1 MCFFFTRKLIKQQK
15 NLEASLDAVSVKL
28 ESIAQENERLRSY
41 ISDVTKL
48 SNSALV
54 DGINATLNA
63 VMENVK
69 TISAS
74 NETRILEVRTQVEKN
89 LTEIRA
95 DNEKQ
100 LTAMR
105 EVVEEKLTKTVNER
119 ISSTFTTINQRL
131 DEVNKGLGELQS
143 LSGGVNDL
151 KKVLTNVKTRGV
163 WGEVSL
169 ANILDSILT
178 QEQYVTQY
186 NVTGRRRGDDSGLV
200 DFAIVLPGKKDGER
214 VFLPIDAKFP
224 SEDYQRLLDASEKG
238 DAAGVEAASK
248 ALAAAVKKQARSIRD
263 NYINPPQTTDFAV
276 MYLPTEGLYAE
287 VIRNAGLAEELQGQL
302 KVVPAGPTTITAL
315 INSLQ
320 LGFRTLAVQKS
331 SREVFDL
338 LMKFKKDFVQFAGQ
352 ITRAQGQIEGVN
364 KILDEAS
371 RRNDMIM
378 KKLDKA
384 EGLAPALPESPL
396 E

>member
-1 MCFFFTRKLIKQQK
+1 MCFFSVRKLLKQQK
-15 NLEASLDAVSVKL
+15 TVEASLDAVSAKL
-28 ESIAQENERLRSY
+28 ENVTQENRQLREYIAQ
-41 ISDVTKL
+41 VTQL
-48 SNSALV
+48 SNTSLMG
-54 DGINATLNA
+54 GINSTLGA

-69 TISAS
+69 NISTS
-74 NETRILEVRTQVEKN
+74 NEARILEVRAQVEKN
-89 LTEIRA
+89 LTEIRS

-105 EVVEEKLTKTVNER
+105 AVVEEKLTKTLNDR
-119 ISSTFTTINQRL
+119 ISATFSSINQRL
-131 DEVNKGLGELQS
+131 DDVNKGLGELQS

-169 ANILDSILT
+169 ANILDGILT
-178 QEQYVTQY
+178 REQYVAQY
-186 NVTGRRRGDDSGLV
+186 NVTGRKRGDDSGLV
-200 DFAIVLPGKKDGER
+200 DFAIVLPGKNDGEK

-224 SEDYQRLLDASEKG
+224 SEDYQRLVDASEKG
-238 DAAGVEAASK
+238 DVAGVENAAK
-248 ALAAAVKKQARSIRD
+248 ALAATVKRQAKSIRD

-287 VIRNAGLAEELQGQL
+287 VIRNTGLAEELQGQF
-302 KVVPAGPTTITAL
+302 KIIPAGPTTITAL

-331 SREVFDL
+331 SKEVFDL
-338 LMKFKKDFVQFAGQ
+338 LMKFKKDFVLFAGQ
-352 ITRAQGQIEGVN
+352 IARAQGQLDGAN
-364 KILDEAS
+364 KILEDAS
-371 RRNDMIM
+371 KRSDIIM

-384 EGLAPALPESPL
+384 EGLAPGLPPSDE
-396 E
+396 

>member
-1 MCFFFTRKLIKQQK
+1 MA
-15 NLEASLDAVSVKL
+15 ASLDAVSAKL
-28 ESIAQENERLRSY
+28 ENITQENDRLRTY
-41 ISDVTKL
+41 ISEITNL
-48 SNSALV
+48 SNNALV
-54 DGINATLNA
+54 SGINSTLNA

-69 TISAS
+69 TISTT
-74 NETRILEVRTQVEKN
+74 NEQRILEVRTQVEKN

-119 ISSTFTTINQRL
+119 ISATFTTINQRL

-169 ANILDSILT
+169 ANILEGILT

-200 DFAIVLPGKKDGER
+200 DFAIVLPGRKDGER

-238 DAAGVEAASK
+238 DAAGVDAAAK
-248 ALAAAVKKQARSIRD
+248 ALAAAVKRQARSIRD

-302 KVVPAGPTTITAL
+302 KVIPAGPTTITAL

-338 LMKFKKDFVQFAGQ
+338 LMKFKKDFEQFANQ

-378 KKLDKA
+378 KKLNKA
-384 EGLAPALPESPL
+384 EGLAPAIPGSSE

>member
-1 MCFFFTRKLIKQQK
+1 MA
-15 NLEASLDAVSVKL
+15 ASLDAVSAKL
-28 ESIAQENERLRSY
+28 ESVTQENYRLREY
-41 ISDVTKL
+41 ISQVTQL
-48 SNSALV
+48 SNTSLMG
-54 DGINATLNA
+54 GINSTLGA

-69 TISAS
+69 NISVT
-74 NETRILEVRTQVEKN
+74 NETRILEVRAQVEKN
-89 LTEIRA
+89 LSEIRQ

-100 LTAMR
+100 LGAMR
-105 EVVEEKLTKTVNER
+105 AVVEEKLTKTLNDRFTSTFSTINER
-119 ISSTFTTINQRL
+119 L
-131 DEVNKGLGELQS
+131 DAVNKGLGELQS

-169 ANILDSILT
+169 GNILDGILT

-186 NVTGRRRGDDSGLV
+186 NVTGRRRGDNSGLV
-200 DFAIVLPGKKDGER
+200 DFAIVLPGQGENER

-224 SEDYQRLLDASEKG
+224 SEDYQRLVDAADRG
-238 DAAGVEAASK
+238 DAAGVEAATK
-248 ALAAAVKKQARSIRD
+248 NLTAAVKREAKSIAE
-263 NYINPPQTTDFAV
+263 NYINPPKTTDFAV

-287 VIRNAGLAEELQGQL
+287 IIRNVGLIEELQSQY
-302 KVVPAGPTTITAL
+302 KVIPAGPTTLTAL

-338 LMKFKKDFVQFAGQ
+338 LMKFKKDFALFANQ
-352 ITRAQGQIEGVN
+352 ITRVQGQLDGAN

-371 RRNDMIM
+371 KRSDIIM

-384 EGLAPALPESPL
+384 EGLAPGLSDQDPQGGLPFDA
-396 E
+396 

>member
-1 MCFFFTRKLIKQQK
+1 M
-15 NLEASLDAVSVKL
+15 DAVSVKL

-287 VIRNAGLAEELQGQL
+287 VIRNAGLTEELQGQL
-302 KVVPAGPTTITAL
+302 KVIPAGPTTITAL

-338 LMKFKKDFVQFAGQ
+338 LMKFKKDFLQFAEQ

-364 KILDEAS
+364 KILGEAS
-371 RRNDMIM
+371 RRNDIIR

-384 EGLAPALPESPL
+384 EGLAPALPESSI

>member
-1 MCFFFTRKLIKQQK
+1 M
-15 NLEASLDAVSVKL
+15 DVVSSKL
-28 ESIAQENERLRSY
+28 ESVTQENKQLREYIAQMTQ
-41 ISDVTKL
+41 V
-48 SNSALV
+48 SNNSLMG
-54 DGINATLNA
+54 GINSTLGA

-69 TISAS
+69 NISQT

-89 LTEIRA
+89 LTEIRQ

-105 EVVEEKLTKTVNER
+105 EIVEEKLTKTLNDR
-119 ISSTFTTINQRL
+119 ISSTFSTINQRL
-131 DEVNKGLGELQS
+131 DDVNKGLGELQS
-143 LSGGVNDL
+143 LSGGVSDL

-169 ANILDSILT
+169 ANILDGILT
-178 QEQYVTQY
+178 REQYVTQY

-200 DFAIVLPGKKDGER
+200 DFAIVLPGKKDEEK

-224 SEDYQRLLDASEKG
+224 SEDYQRLVDASEKG
-238 DAAGVEAASK
+238 DVVGVENAAK
-248 ALAAAVKKQARSIRD
+248 ALAATVKRQAKSIRD
-263 NYINPPQTTDFAV
+263 NYINPPKTTDFAV

-287 VIRNAGLAEELQGQL
+287 VIRNVGLAEELQGQF
-302 KVVPAGPTTITAL
+302 KVIPAGPTTITAL

-320 LGFRTLAVQKS
+320 LGFRTLQVQKS

-338 LMKFKKDFVQFAGQ
+338 LMKFKKDFVTFAGQ
-352 ITRAQGQIEGVN
+352 IERVQGQLEGAN

-371 RRNDMIM
+371 KRSGIIM
-378 KKLDKA
+378 NKLNKA
-384 EGLAPALPESPL
+384 EGLAPALPSSE
-396 E
+396 EIG

>member
-1 MCFFFTRKLIKQQK
+1 MA
-15 NLEASLDAVSVKL
+15 ASLDAVSAKL
-28 ESIAQENERLRSY
+28 ENITQENDRLRTY
-41 ISDVTKL
+41 ISEITNL
-48 SNSALV
+48 SNNALV
-54 DGINATLNA
+54 SGINSTLNA

-69 TISAS
+69 TISTT
-74 NETRILEVRTQVEKN
+74 NEQRILEVRTQVEKN

-119 ISSTFTTINQRL
+119 ISATFTTINQRL

-169 ANILDSILT
+169 ANILEGILT

-238 DAAGVEAASK
+238 DAAGVDAAAK
-248 ALAAAVKKQARSIRD
+248 ALAAAVKRQARSIRD

-302 KVVPAGPTTITAL
+302 KVIPAGPTTITAL

-338 LMKFKKDFVQFAGQ
+338 LMKFKKDFEQFANQ

-378 KKLDKA
+378 KKLNKA
-384 EGLAPALPESPL
+384 EGLAPAIPGSSE

>member
-1 MCFFFTRKLIKQQK
+1 MA
-15 NLEASLDAVSVKL
+15 ASLDAVSAKL
-28 ESIAQENERLRSY
+28 ENITQENDRLRTY
-41 ISDVTKL
+41 ISEITNL
-48 SNSALV
+48 SNNALV
-54 DGINATLNA
+54 NGINSTLNA

-69 TISAS
+69 TISTT
-74 NETRILEVRTQVEKN
+74 NEQRILEVRTQVEKN

-119 ISSTFTTINQRL
+119 ISATFTTINQRL

-169 ANILDSILT
+169 ANILEGILT

-238 DAAGVEAASK
+238 DAAGVDAAAK
-248 ALAAAVKKQARSIRD
+248 ALAAAVKRQARSIRD

-302 KVVPAGPTTITAL
+302 KVIPAGPTTITAL

-338 LMKFKKDFVQFAGQ
+338 LMKFKKDFEQFANQ

-378 KKLDKA
+378 KKLNKA
-384 EGLAPALPESPL
+384 EGLAPAIPGSSE

>member
-1 MCFFFTRKLIKQQK
+1 M
-15 NLEASLDAVSVKL
+15 DVVSSKL
-28 ESIAQENERLRSY
+28 ESVTQENKQLREYIAQMTQ
-41 ISDVTKL
+41 V
-48 SNSALV
+48 SNNSLMG
-54 DGINATLNA
+54 GINSTLGA

-69 TISAS
+69 NISQT

-89 LTEIRA
+89 LTEIRQ

-105 EVVEEKLTKTVNER
+105 EIVEEKLTKTLNDR
-119 ISSTFTTINQRL
+119 ISSTFSTINQRL
-131 DEVNKGLGELQS
+131 DDVNKGLGELQS
-143 LSGGVNDL
+143 LSGGVSDL

-169 ANILDSILT
+169 ANILDGILT
-178 QEQYVTQY
+178 REQYVAQY

-200 DFAIVLPGKKDGER
+200 DFAIVLPGKKDEEK

-224 SEDYQRLLDASEKG
+224 SEDYQRLVDASEKG
-238 DAAGVEAASK
+238 DVVGVENAAK
-248 ALAAAVKKQARSIRD
+248 ALAATVKRQAKSIRD

-287 VIRNAGLAEELQGQL
+287 VIRNVGLAEELQGQF
-302 KVVPAGPTTITAL
+302 KVIPAGPTTITAL

-320 LGFRTLAVQKS
+320 LGFRTLQVQKS

-338 LMKFKKDFVQFAGQ
+338 LMKFKKDFVTFAGQ
-352 ITRAQGQIEGVN
+352 IERVQGQLEGAN

-371 RRNDMIM
+371 KRSGIIM
-378 KKLDKA
+378 NKLNKA
-384 EGLAPALPESPL
+384 EGLAPALPSSE
-396 E
+396 EIG

>member
-1 MCFFFTRKLIKQQK
+1 MA
-15 NLEASLDAVSVKL
+15 ASLDAVSAKL
-28 ESIAQENERLRSY
+28 ENITQENDRLRTY
-41 ISDVTKL
+41 ISEITNL
-48 SNSALV
+48 SNNALV
-54 DGINATLNA
+54 SGINSTLNA

-69 TISAS
+69 TISTT
-74 NETRILEVRTQVEKN
+74 NEQRILEVRTQVEKN

-119 ISSTFTTINQRL
+119 ISATFTTINQRL

-169 ANILDSILT
+169 ANILEGILT

-238 DAAGVEAASK
+238 DAAGADAAAK
-248 ALAAAVKKQARSIRD
+248 ALAAAVKRQARSIRD

-302 KVVPAGPTTITAL
+302 KVIPAGPTTITAL

-338 LMKFKKDFVQFAGQ
+338 LMKFKKDFEQFANQ

-378 KKLDKA
+378 KKLNKA
-384 EGLAPALPESPL
+384 EGLAPAIPGSSE